1 MASKHLEQVQKLA
14 EAQKA
19 CKATFGDH
27 PFNSLQ
33 DFLAV
38 CKPLEFPFSAI
49 AAHLAYLERVE
60 TAAELRVFWQK
71 IVNAGLRGVSS
82 GSVSLATLDSAK
94 VALDGAELALDAA
107 LASKDKANA
116 K

>member
-60 TAAELRVFWQK
+60 AAAQNRHDARRNFEFLCDETAAKWL
-71 IVNAGLRGVSS
+71 
-82 GSVSLATLDSAK
+82 SASDEQ
-94 VALDGAELALDAA
+94 LSAA